1 MELFQQESKPAYLE
15 EHVLLAMYHVG
26 ATVVY
31 PFSQATSCILN
42 SHEKNNDRGSAL

>member
-15 EHVLLAMYHVG
+15 EHVLLAMYLPRWSYCSVSLFPGYLMH
-26 ATVVY
+26 
-31 PFSQATSCILN
+31 